1 MKAKKIKFQFDANQ
15 EYQLQAI
22 NSTVDLFEGMGNFR
36 PEFSLGDE
44 IKPNLPEDE
53 ILFESEIRTN
63 LENIQERNAVPIAQ
77 ELEIESGMVMEGAG
91 VESHE
96 FPSFTIE
103 METGTG
109 KTYVYLRSI
118 YELFQRYGFTKFI
131 IVVPSIAI
139 YEGVRKT
146 EEITRSHFASLY
158 ENNTLNLIP
167 YDGNRVNRVRSF
179 ATANTPQ
186 VLLMTI
192 DAFNKVSNNFYKQ
205 TDALQGSNLKP
216 FEFVQKTRPIV
227 ILDEPQSI
235 DNTEKAKAAIRTLKP
250 LFALRYSATHRRSP
264 NLIYRL
270 TPVEAYYRSLVKKIE
285 VTGIGELETLH
296 DAQLALQNVES
307 SPFRAKIRTLILQN
321 GISNV
326 AEFVL
331 KSGDDL
337 YAQTKREEHRDGF
350 VVKEINITPANQF
363 VLFEN
368 DEKIRLGAQDAPLRA
383 EVFRAQI
390 RETVCEHLEKQ
401 ERLAPLG
408 IKVLSLFFIDRVEN
422 YTADDGIIRRLFD
435 EIFDELKKG
444 YAHFKNIP
452 AEQVRGSYFAK
463 KKVKEKDGEKE
474 IALNTESR
482 NKEEREAEKIAF
494 SLIMREKEK
503 LLAFDEP
510 TSFIFA
516 HSALREGWDNP
527 NVFQICTLNQSRSD
541 IKKRQEIGRGLRLSV
556 NQAGE
561 RIFDDDV
568 NILRVVA
575 NESYQNFVEQLQNEY
590 HEAGEEAPPKPTK
603 PRPSTIR
610 RNDPLFE
617 SVEFREFWAKLSRR
631 TSYKI
636 KIDQDALVAEC
647 VNKLQFIKFPEP
659 KIVITKGRFVLST
672 YDLKLEKFENG
683 AAHVTVERKTSDSAT
698 KIDKFPLKVGS
709 SLAKA
714 TGDNALRDYKVLEII
729 DEEDA
734 ERIVFT
740 NEQILTRYQQ
750 IHFNVSHGQKPLVA
764 EVKDIRGEKFP
775 VFDFIG
781 RAVKETHLTRKTLN
795 RIFFKLPNQIQQTVF
810 RNPEGFA
817 DKFIEAVRD
826 ALAVHVAKNIEFTVA
841 KDSAFDLEELFP
853 AEKKAPQRELV
864 EACPSGLYNKMQ
876 VDSEVEARF
885 VERHLRRYPNVI
897 LYFKFPPKFKLDF
910 PSLIHDYNPD
920 WGIIRQSADGSYK
933 LELVVETKGTT
944 DIEKLRFSSE
954 GWKIRCAE
962 RYFETLGI
970 GYKVSDAQSFDW
982 NALMPSLK

>member
-1 MKAKKIKFQFDANQ
+1 MKPKIKFQFDANQ
-15 EYQLQAI
+15 DYQLQAI

-63 LENIQERNAVPIAQ
+63 LENIQERNGVPIAQ

-96 FPSFTIE
+96 FPSFTVE

-109 KTYVYLRSI
+109 KTYVYLRTI
-118 YELFQRYGFTKFI
+118 YELFARYGFTKFI
-131 IVVPSIAI
+131 IVVPSVAI

-192 DAFNKVSNNFYKQ
+192 DAFNKTSNNFYKQ
-205 TDALQGSNLKP
+205 TDALQGSSLRP

-250 LFALRYSATHRRSP
+250 LFTLRYSATHRRSP

-270 TPVEAYYRSLVKKIE
+270 TPVEAYHRSLVKKIE

-296 DAQLALQNVES
+296 DAQLALQNVEPN
-307 SPFRAKIRTLILQN
+307 PFRAKIRTLVLRN

-331 KSGDDL
+331 KQGDDL
-337 YAQTKREEHRDGF
+337 FTQTKREEHRNSF
-350 VVKEINITPANQF
+350 VVKEINVTPGNQF
-363 VLFEN
+363 ISFEN
-368 DEKIRLGAQDAPLRA
+368 GEKIRLGAQDAPMRS

-401 ERLAPLG
+401 ERLAPHG

-422 YTADDGIIRRLFD
+422 YTAEDGIIRRLFD
-435 EIFDELKKG
+435 EIFDELKQS
-444 YAHFKNIP
+444 YSHFKNLS
-452 AEQVRGSYFAK
+452 AEEVRGAYFAK

-482 NKEEREAEKIAF
+482 NKEEREAEKAAF

-503 LLAFDEP
+503 ILAFDEP
-510 TSFIFA
+510 VSFIFA

-541 IKKRQEIGRGLRLSV
+541 IKKRQEIGRGLRLCV
-556 NQAGE
+556 NQNGE

-575 NESYQNFVEQLQNEY
+575 NESYQQFVEQLQNEY

-603 PRPSTIR
+603 PRPSTIH
-610 RNDPLFE
+610 RNDDLFT
-617 SVEFREFWAKLSRR
+617 SSDFREFWARLSRR

-636 KIDQDALVAEC
+636 KIDTDALIDEC
-647 VNKLQFIKFPEP
+647 VQKLQFIKFPEP
-659 KIVITKGRFVLST
+659 KIIITKGRFVLST
-672 YDLKLEKFENG
+672 YNLKLEKIENG
-683 AAHVTVERKTSDSAT
+683 TAYVVVERKTSDSAERV
-698 KIDKFPLKVGS
+698 DKFPLKVGS
-709 SLAKA
+709 SLARA

-734 ERIVFT
+734 ERVIFT

-750 IHFNVSHGQKPLVA
+750 VHFNVSHGQKPLVA
-764 EVKDIRGEKFP
+764 EVKNVNSDKFP

-781 RAVKETHLTRKTLN
+781 RAVKETQLTRKTLN
-795 RIFFKLPNQIQQTVF
+795 QIFFRLPETVQQAVF

-817 DKFIEAVRD
+817 DKFIETIRD
-826 ALAVHVAKNIEFTVA
+826 CLAVHVAKNVEFTVDA
-841 KDSAFDLEELFP
+841 ENAYDLEELFP
-853 AEKKAPQRELV
+853 TEKKVPQRELV
-864 EACPSGLYNKMQ
+864 EACSSGLYNKMQ
-876 VDSEVEARF
+876 VDSEVEVRF
-885 VERHLRRYPNVI
+885 VERCLRRYPNVI

-910 PSLIHDYNPD
+910 PSIIHDYNPD
-920 WGIIRQSADGSYK
+920 WGIIRKDEGGYK

-962 RYFETLGI
+962 RYFDTLGI
-970 GYKVSDAQSFDW
+970 RYKVSDSNSFNW
-982 NALMPSLK
+982 NELMPKIK

>member
-1 MKAKKIKFQFDANQ
+1 MKDTGG
-15 EYQLQAI
+15 
-22 NSTVDLFEGMGNFR
+22 STVDLFEGMGNFR

-63 LENIQERNAVPIAQ
+63 LENIQERNNVPIAQ
-77 ELEIESGMVMEGAG
+77 ELDIESGMVMEGAG
-91 VESHE
+91 IESHH
-96 FPSFTIE
+96 FPSFTVE

-109 KTYVYLRSI
+109 KTYVYLRTI
-118 YELFQRYGFTKFI
+118 YELYQRYGFTKFI

-186 VLLMTI
+186 VMLMTI

-216 FEFVQKTRPIV
+216 FQFVQKTRPIV

-235 DNTEKAKAAIRTLKP
+235 DNTEKSKAAIRTLKP
-250 LFALRYSATHRRSP
+250 LFSLRYSATHRRSP

-270 TPVEAYYRSLVKKIE
+270 TPVEAYHRSLVKKIE
-285 VTGIGELETLH
+285 VTGVGELETLH
-296 DAQLALQNVES
+296 DAQLALQNVETN
-307 SPFRAKIRTLILQN
+307 PFRAKIRTLVLRN
-321 GISNV
+321 GISGI
-326 AEFVL
+326 AEITV
-331 KSGDDL
+331 KTGDDL
-337 YAQTKREEHRDGF
+337 YAQTKREEHREGF
-350 VVKEINITPANQF
+350 VVREINVTPGNQF
-363 VLFEN
+363 LLFEN
-368 DEKIRLGAQDAPLRA
+368 SERINMGGADAPMRA

-422 YTADDGIIRRLFD
+422 FTGETGIIRRLFD
-435 EIFDELKKG
+435 EIFDEHKRN
-444 YAHFKNIP
+444 YAYFKNFA

-463 KKVKEKDGEKE
+463 KKVQNEE

-482 NKEEREAEKIAF
+482 NKEEREAEKAAF

-503 LLAFDEP
+503 LLSFDEP

-527 NVFQICTLNQSRSD
+527 NVFQICTLNQSVAE
-541 IKKRQEIGRGLRLSV
+541 IKKRQEIGRGLRLCV
-556 NQAGE
+556 NERGE

-575 NESYQNFVEQLQNEY
+575 NESYQSFVEQLQNEY
-590 HEAGEEAPPKPTK
+590 KEAGEEAPPKPTK
-603 PRPSTIR
+603 PRPSTIT
-610 RNDPLFE
+610 RNDVLFNGAD
-617 SVEFREFWAKLSRR
+617 FREFWEKLSRQA
-631 TSYKI
+631 SYKI
-636 KIDQDALVAEC
+636 KIDTGALIDEC
-647 VNKLQFIKFPEP
+647 VQKLQDPKCVKGLTEEP
-659 KIVITKGRFVLST
+659 KIIITKGRFVLT
-672 YDLKLEKFENG
+672 NYTLKLEKIENG
-683 AAHVTVERKTSDSAT
+683 AAHITVERKTSDGGTDILKRPVVGNT
-698 KIDKFPLKVGS
+698 KLDRAFN
-709 SLAKA
+709 
-714 TGDNALRDYKVLEII
+714 DNALRDLKVLEII
-729 DEEDA
+729 DEQDA
-734 ERIVFT
+734 ERVIFS
-740 NEQILTRYQQ
+740 NEQILTSYQE
-750 IHFNVSHGQKPLVA
+750 IHLDLTAVQKPTVA
-764 EVKDIRGEKFP
+764 EIKTVKGEKFP

-781 RAVKETHLTRKTLN
+781 RAIKETQLTRKTLN
-795 RIFFKLPNQIQQTVF
+795 KIFFSLPANLQQAVF
-810 RNPEGFA
+810 RNPEGFT

-826 ALAVHVAKNIEFTVA
+826 AVAIHVAKNVEFTVS
-841 KDSAFDLEELFP
+841 KERAFDLDELFP
-853 AEKKAPQRELV
+853 HEKKVPQRELV
-864 EACPSGLYNKMQ
+864 DTCQSGLYNKIQ
-876 VDSEVEARF
+876 VDSEVESRF
-885 VERHLRRYPNVI
+885 VERHLRKFPNVI

-920 WGIIRQSADGSYK
+920 WGIIRKADDGSYK

-944 DIEKLRFSSE
+944 DINKLRFSSE

-962 RYFETLGI
+962 RYFETLGVR
-970 GYKVSDAQSFDW
+970 YKVSDSQSFDW
-982 NALMPSLK
+982 DALMPKFK